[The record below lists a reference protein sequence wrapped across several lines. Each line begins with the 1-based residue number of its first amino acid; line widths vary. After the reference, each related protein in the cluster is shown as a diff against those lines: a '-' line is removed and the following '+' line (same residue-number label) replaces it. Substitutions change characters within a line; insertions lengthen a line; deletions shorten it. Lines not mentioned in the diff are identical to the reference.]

1 MKRSYREVVVKSG
14 GRTYRIP
21 EMWLIGRQ
29 RAGRTYQQAVFDWIE
44 QGEAETKKRGN
55 PAGTP
60 DEGPEEHLRNAR
72 ALEYAVREPLKRAY
86 GSLISRDKGNA
97 QYVAEAL
104 EALQALDARVR
115 TALEQLVD
123 KRVDMRLPNSRRRGS
138 VRRGNPSLMVLGANP
153 RVTDAAL
160 ATWAKIEYTRPD
172 DPDGKDVIRVH
183 EFKDGFEIGWLDDG
197 SVQLSHPRHPLWTE
211 DEIGRA

>member
-1 MKRSYREVVVKSG
+1 M
-14 GRTYRIP
+14 
-21 EMWLIGRQ
+21 
-29 RAGRTYQQAVFDWIE
+29 
-44 QGEAETKKRGN
+44 TKWRD
-55 PAGTP
+55 
-60 DEGPEEHLRNAR
+60 DEGPSHGKRLRVRGPALSVPDLHRLRIARQTLKYSDEGARIMGGMTKEEARQVIRELSGKRANPTEHREPAKDHIRNAM
-72 ALEYAVREPLKRAY
+72 ALLMTTQPYTQDGEPLT
-86 GSLISRDKGNA
+86 
-97 QYVAEAL
+97 
-104 EALQALDARVR
+104 ALDVR
-115 TALEQLVD
+115 MILDRLRKALNEIE
-123 KRVDMRLPNSRRRGS
+123 RVDIRLHNGRRGGS

-153 RVTDAAL
+153 RVTDATL

>member
-1 MKRSYREVVVKSG
+1 M
-14 GRTYRIP
+14 
-21 EMWLIGRQ
+21 
-29 RAGRTYQQAVFDWIE
+29 
-44 QGEAETKKRGN
+44 TKWRD
-55 PAGTP
+55 
-60 DEGPEEHLRNAR
+60 DEGPSHGKRLHVRGPALSVPDLHRLRIARQTLKYSDEGARIMGGMTKEEARQVIRELSGKRVNPEHREPAKDHIRNAM
-72 ALEYAVREPLKRAY
+72 ALLMTTQPYTQDGEPLTVLDVRMILDRLRK
-86 GSLISRDKGNA
+86 
-97 QYVAEAL
+97 AL
-104 EALQALDARVR
+104 NEI
-115 TALEQLVD
+115 E
-123 KRVDMRLPNSRRRGS
+123 RVDIRLHNGRGRGS

-153 RVTDAAL
+153 RVTDATL